1 VLRVLSRWFAFSKI
15 VERRLVSDAV
25 NPTSESLEE
34 SGRSTIRRYQLQVFA
49 PDWGGWHTVMT
60 AAEDASLGVPTRL
73 LSWQTGKRL
82 RVVDPDGRIVRE
94 IGPSAAGAAH
104 PAST

>member
-1 VLRVLSRWFAFSKI
+1 
-15 VERRLVSDAV
+15 
-25 NPTSESLEE
+25 
-34 SGRSTIRRYQLQVFA
+34 
-49 PDWGGWHTVMT
+49 MT

-82 RVVDPDGRIVRE
+82 RVVDPDGRVVRE
-94 IGPSAAGAAH
+94 IEPSGQDAAH

>member
-1 VLRVLSRWFAFSKI
+1 
-15 VERRLVSDAV
+15 
-25 NPTSESLEE
+25 
-34 SGRSTIRRYQLQVFA
+34 
-49 PDWGGWHTVMT
+49 MT

-82 RVVDPDGRIVRE
+82 RIVDPDGRIVRE
-94 IGPSAAGAAH
+94 IDPSATDAAH